1 MRDDLKDAYGS
12 TIYLRIDFVR
22 LRRHCH
28 NDFVGMQQTGRS
40 KHSLSISY
48 KVRRPIMD
56 HSKLNTS
63 ELPSDAIE
71 SIEETGDP
79 NGSFSPNHSSMDYNF
94 EVVLRL
100 VDSK

>member
-1 MRDDLKDAYGS
+1 MARLSIFVLISFVLGGIVTTTLSGCSKPADRTL
-12 TIYLRIDFVR
+12 TIYQLQSTETYNGPF
-22 LRRHCH
+22 
-28 NDFVGMQQTGRS
+28 
-40 KHSLSISY
+40 
-48 KVRRPIMD
+48 
-56 HSKLNTS
+56 KLNTS

-79 NGSFSPNHSSMDYNF
+79 NGSFSRITLSMDYNF